1 LFSLFII
8 DLPFFSNHPEPWQR
22 GKLNTG
28 ADSIKIPSKAERC
41 LKKHGIRFYRTG
53 RRVIFSKE
61 RVMSDFFEA
70 KSLTEEEQKKL
81 LEEVET
87 IIARKMKEGLLTSRE
102 IREIEEMKLRPLP
115 DIQDVQSVYE
125 NFLFED
131 KKRDREGGPA
141 RTPARGG
148 SDESGK

>member
-1 LFSLFII
+1 
-8 DLPFFSNHPEPWQR
+8 
-22 GKLNTG
+22 
-28 ADSIKIPSKAERC
+28 
-41 LKKHGIRFYRTG
+41 
-53 RRVIFSKE
+53 
-61 RVMSDFFEA
+61 MSDFFEA
-70 KSLTEEEQKKL
+70 KSLTEEERKKL

-87 IIARKMKEGLLTSRE
+87 SIARKMKEGLLTSRE

-131 KKRDREGGPA
+131 KKRDQEGGSA